1 MLSHGDYMSF
11 KAMLNDFDFSH
22 LTDFSAATH
31 VRNSHELGIFFTF
44 FVLLQFWNIFNAR
57 YFRTGRSLIEDLI
70 DMVKHPSSISRH
82 YSTGFVSIIFVILIG
97 QIMITNVFGEMFGVE
112 ALSFKDWLFLFV
124 TTSPVLLI
132 GDTLRLL
139 KNKIS

>member
-1 MLSHGDYMSF
+1 MEETILSPDVISKRSPLNRVKNRDF
-11 KAMLNDFDFSH
+11 ISAVEKIVAMHDKDPIAFEKES
-22 LTDFSAATH
+22 
-31 VRNSHELGIFFTF
+31 V
-44 FVLLQFWNIFNAR
+44 
-57 YFRTGRSLIEDLI
+57 DLI

-112 ALSFKDWLFLFV
+112 ALSIKDWLFLFV

>member
-1 MLSHGDYMSF
+1 MEDS
-11 KAMLNDFDFSH
+11 
-22 LTDFSAATH
+22 LTAL
-31 VRNSHELGIFFTF
+31 LG
-44 FVLLQFWNIFNAR
+44 A
-57 YFRTGRSLIEDLI
+57 
-70 DMVKHPSSISRH
+70 SI
-82 YSTGFVSIIFVILIG
+82 GLIIFVILIG

>member
-1 MLSHGDYMSF
+1 M
-11 KAMLNDFDFSH
+11 NDLAQSEEDGKMQTLAECANGLCGIIS
-22 LTDFSAATH
+22 
-31 VRNSHELGIFFTF
+31 EGQGIFFTF

-112 ALSFKDWLFLFV
+112 ALSIKDWLFLFV

>member
-1 MLSHGDYMSF
+1 
-11 KAMLNDFDFSH
+11 
-22 LTDFSAATH
+22 
-31 VRNSHELGIFFTF
+31 
-44 FVLLQFWNIFNAR
+44 
-57 YFRTGRSLIEDLI
+57 
-70 DMVKHPSSISRH
+70 
-82 YSTGFVSIIFVILIG
+82 
-97 QIMITNVFGEMFGVE
+97 MITNVFGEMFGVE